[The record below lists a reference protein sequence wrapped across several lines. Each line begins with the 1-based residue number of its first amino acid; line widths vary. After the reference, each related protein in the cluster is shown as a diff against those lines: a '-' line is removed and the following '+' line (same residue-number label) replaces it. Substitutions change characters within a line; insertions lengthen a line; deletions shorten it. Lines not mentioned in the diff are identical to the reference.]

1 MLRATSRLSA
11 DHGRGIPFD
20 LIVLAADERRIR
32 RKLLTLMHGDEVL
45 VDFSDA
51 TTLEDRDVLVLEDG
65 RLVEIIAADEYV
77 YEITARDSEHLA
89 KLAWHLGN
97 RHLPAQIEK
106 NRIIIARDH
115 VIRDMLMGLG
125 ATVTEVSEPFFP
137 EHGAYHG
144 HSHGDN
150 SHALL
155 NRK

>member
-45 VDFSDA
+45 VDFPEA
-51 TTLEDRDVLVLEDG
+51 TTLENRDVLVLEDG

-106 NRIIIARDH
+106 GRIIIARDH
-115 VIRDMLMGLG
+115 VIKDMLIGLG

-150 SHALL
+150 THALL

>member
-32 RKLLTLMHGDEVL
+32 RKLLTLTHGDEVL
-45 VDFSDA
+45 VDFPEA
-51 TTLEDRDVLVLEDG
+51 TTLENRDVLVLEDG

-106 NRIIIARDH
+106 GRIIIARDH
-115 VIRDMLMGLG
+115 VIKDMLIGLG

-150 SHALL
+150 THALL

>member
-1 MLRATSRLSA
+1 MLRATARLSA

-20 LIVLAADERRIR
+20 LIILAADERRVR

-45 VDFSDA
+45 VDFPEA
-51 TTLEDRDVLVLEDG
+51 ITLENRDVLVLEDG
-65 RLVEIIAADEYV
+65 RLVEIVAADEDV
-77 YEITARDSEHLA
+77 YEITGRDSVHLA

-106 NRIIIARDH
+106 HRILIARDH
-115 VIRDMLMGLG
+115 VIKDMLIGLG
-125 ATVTEVSEPFFP
+125 ANVSELSAPFSP

-150 SHALL
+150 AHALL

>member
-11 DHGRGIPFD
+11 NHGRGIPFD

-45 VDFSDA
+45 VDFPEA
-51 TTLEDRDVLVLEDG
+51 TTLENRDVLVLEDG

-106 NRIIIARDH
+106 GRIIIARDH
-115 VIRDMLMGLG
+115 VIKDMLLGLG

-150 SHALL
+150 THALL

>member
-1 MLRATSRLSA
+1 MLRAQTRLPA
-11 DHGRGIPFD
+11 NHGKGAPFD
-20 LIVLAADERRIR
+20 LVVLAADERRIR
-32 RKLLTLMHGDEVL
+32 RKLLTLTKGEEVL
-45 VDFSDA
+45 VDFPEA

-65 RLVEIIAADEYV
+65 RLVEIVAANENV
-77 YEITARDSEHLA
+77 YEITGRDSEHLT

-106 NRIIIARDH
+106 HRILIARDH
-115 VIRDMLMGLG
+115 VIRDMLIGLG
-125 ATVTEVSEPFFP
+125 ASVKELSAPFSP

-150 SHALL
+150 THALL